1 MNAITGRTKRRAET
15 VPAARDAE
23 EANAFLA
30 RIGEL
35 NRQVLLH
42 QGALA
47 ESIACAKEATDKI
60 VADLAAEA
68 DTLTRGLQIWAEAN
82 RHALTDG
89 GKTKTVK
96 LGAGTIAWRTA
107 PPSVRIKGA
116 EAVLAWLIENDRA
129 EFIRVKREIDKA
141 AMLGMPEAAAAI
153 PGVTIASSGE
163 EFVIEPAGAKEI
175 G

>member
-15 VPAARDAE
+15 APAARDAH
-23 EANAFLA
+23 EANAYLA

-35 NRQVLLH
+35 QRQALLH
-42 QGALA
+42 EAALA
-47 ESIACAKEATDKI
+47 ETIARSKESTAAI
-60 VADLAAEA
+60 VADLNAEA
-68 DTLTRGLQIWAEAN
+68 DLLTRGLQIWAEAN
-82 RHALTDG
+82 RHTLTDG

-96 LGAGTIAWRTA
+96 LGAGTIAWRMA
-107 PPSVRIKGA
+107 PPAVRIKGQD
-116 EAVLAWLIENDRA
+116 AVLKWLLENGRE
-129 EFIRVKREIDKA
+129 EFLRRKAEIDKA
-141 AMLGMPEAAAAI
+141 AMLSMPETAAEI